1 MINGI
6 TASLA
11 NAARK
16 IVEDSRAKA
25 AEESA
30 LNIAKLQEKM
40 MKPAHSGTAPRND
53 QERKLAAMTP
63 PTDKITHGD
72 VLKGRGV
79 KKEELEQIDELSPS
93 TLTSYRHKARNNE
106 LRSAET
112 ARRNTEM
119 SQQTTNPA
127 MKAKSASYAAQAQA
141 TAEKRRAGQQKA
153 TSRLSNEEIVNEA
166 PMDGVAPG
174 SMEDGKHMCATKVF
188 HKEWKEGKP
197 LFSQHAEPDWNADG
211 YIAWYDV
218 MFEHGIEKRV
228 PVTELNILTQESHM
242 HSKKK
247 KM

>member
-6 TASLA
+6 TVSLA

-30 LNIAKLQEKM
+30 LNIAKLQEKA

-79 KKEELEQIDELSPS
+79 KKEEKEP
-93 TLTSYRHKARNNE
+93 
-106 LRSAET
+106 
-112 ARRNTEM
+112 
-119 SQQTTNPA
+119 
-127 MKAKSASYAAQAQA
+127 
-141 TAEKRRAGQQKA
+141 
-153 TSRLSNEEIVNEA
+153 VNEA

-218 MFEHGIEKRV
+218 MFEHGIEKKV

>member
-79 KKEELEQIDELSPS
+79 KKEEVEQTNEGAMSDRDADRKDRAYQTRQARTTMKHIANPTPGEKKAAKDIKPGIAG
-93 TLTSYRHKARNNE
+93 YRDRIAMLNSAKARGGLKE
-106 LRSAET
+106 
-112 ARRNTEM
+112 
-119 SQQTTNPA
+119 
-127 MKAKSASYAAQAQA
+127 
-141 TAEKRRAGQQKA
+141 
-153 TSRLSNEEIVNEA
+153 EEIVNEA

-218 MFEHGIEKRV
+218 MFEHGIEKKV

>member
-1 MINGI
+1 MTTKEKVMINGI

-16 IVEDSRAKA
+16 IVEDSRVKA

-30 LNIAKLQEKM
+30 SNIAKLTEKA

-63 PTDKITHGD
+63 PKDKITHGD
-72 VLKGRGV
+72 VLHGRGV
-79 KKEELEQIDELSPS
+79 RKEESEQ
-93 TLTSYRHKARNNE
+93 
-106 LRSAET
+106 
-112 ARRNTEM
+112 
-119 SQQTTNPA
+119 
-127 MKAKSASYAAQAQA
+127 
-141 TAEKRRAGQQKA
+141 
-153 TSRLSNEEIVNEA
+153 VNEA
-166 PMDGVAPG
+166 PVDGVAPG
-174 SMEDGKHMCATKVF
+174 SMEGDKHMCATKVF
-188 HKEWKEGKP
+188 HKEWKEGKT

-211 YIAWYDV
+211 YISWYDV

-228 PVTELNILTQESHM
+228 ATSDLQILTQESHM

>member
-79 KKEELEQIDELSPS
+79 KKEELEQTDEAMSHQATTTMKHIANP
-93 TLTSYRHKARNNE
+93 TPGERKAAKDIKPGIAGYRDRIAMLK
-106 LRSAET
+106 SAE
-112 ARRNTEM
+112 ARGGL
-119 SQQTTNPA
+119 
-127 MKAKSASYAAQAQA
+127 KK
-141 TAEKRRAGQQKA
+141 
-153 TSRLSNEEIVNEA
+153 EEIVNEA

-218 MFEHGIEKRV
+218 MFEHGIEKKV

>member
-1 MINGI
+1 MTTKEKVMINGI

-30 LNIAKLQEKM
+30 IKIAKLTEKA

-63 PTDKITHGD
+63 PKDKITHGD

-79 KKEELEQIDELSPS
+79 TREEKVNEEEIGFKKLQSKIKKQGYSEKAASAIAAKVGREKLGQKEMTRRSVAARMKEEFDIFDISEAHQ
-93 TLTSYRHKARNNE
+93 
-106 LRSAET
+106 
-112 ARRNTEM
+112 
-119 SQQTTNPA
+119 
-127 MKAKSASYAAQAQA
+127 
-141 TAEKRRAGQQKA
+141 
-153 TSRLSNEEIVNEA
+153 EEILDLIESPV
-166 PMDGVAPG
+166 DGVAPG
-174 SMEDGKHMCATKVF
+174 SMEGDKHLCATKVF

-211 YIAWYDV
+211 YISWYDV

-228 PVTELNILTQESHM
+228 STSDLKILTQESHM

>member
-16 IVEDSRAKA
+16 IVEDSRVKA

-30 LNIAKLQEKM
+30 SNIAKLTEKA

-63 PTDKITHGD
+63 PKDKITHGD

-79 KKEELEQIDELSPS
+79 KKEDVEQTNEGAMSDLDADRKDRQYQSRQARTTMKHIANPTPGEKKAAKDIKPGIAG
-93 TLTSYRHKARNNE
+93 YRDRIAMLK
-106 LRSAET
+106 SAE
-112 ARRNTEM
+112 ARGGLKKE
-119 SQQTTNPA
+119 
-127 MKAKSASYAAQAQA
+127 
-141 TAEKRRAGQQKA
+141 EK
-153 TSRLSNEEIVNEA
+153 EPVNEA

-218 MFEHGIEKRV
+218 MFEHGIEKKV